1 MTTFSLPLQ
10 PTVRAA
16 TAELGA
22 FVSNANHPCRVSCSK
37 VYLELLPCFRYC
49 TLGRLPMRQ
58 KPAKKPTKKS
68 KAKTTNKVAAK
79 TTSMATTIRCPDSER
94 AKVPGIVVALKDME
108 NPCVL
113 AEMNGVPITRLRARQ
128 VIDGATGRSVNTF

>member
-1 MTTFSLPLQ
+1 
-10 PTVRAA
+10 
-16 TAELGA
+16 
-22 FVSNANHPCRVSCSK
+22 
-37 VYLELLPCFRYC
+37 
-49 TLGRLPMRQ
+49 MRQ
-58 KPAKKPTKKS
+58 KPAKKPTKK
-68 KAKTTNKVAAK
+68 ATAK

-128 VIDGATGRSVNTF
+128 VIDGATGRSVNTFRVE

>member
-49 TLGRLPMRQ
+49 TLGRLPM
-58 KPAKKPTKKS
+58 TKKLA
-68 KAKTTNKVAAK
+68 KKTTNKVAAK

-128 VIDGATGRSVNTF
+128 VIDGATGRSVNTFRVE

>member
-49 TLGRLPMRQ
+49 TLGRLPMT
-58 KPAKKPTKKS
+58 KKLAKKPTKKATAKTTKKS

-79 TTSMATTIRCPDSER
+79 TTSMATTSIRCPDSER

-108 NPCVL
+108 NPC
-113 AEMNGVPITRLRARQ
+113 
-128 VIDGATGRSVNTF
+128 